1 MIIWRVD
8 MKILKIAVALGLL
21 WFVFYGSIPSID
33 INPIPDEIDE
43 VEAII
48 DIDRPSDEIIEQV
61 RPVANLVT
69 DIEDKAKMSLFNYE
83 FANRVTKYETDVQ
96 QLNDL
101 YTDAGGRFFE
111 NTLKG
116 KYENLPT
123 ELQKLFSSITTDD
136 NHVLNQEEKQKI
148 KELFTGLSW
157 ALIER

>member
-1 MIIWRVD
+1 
-8 MKILKIAVALGLL
+8 MKILKVLVALGLL
-21 WFVFYGSIPSID
+21 WFVFYGSIPPI

-48 DIDRPSDEIIEQV
+48 DIDKPSDEIIQQV
-61 RPVANLVT
+61 KPVADLISET
-69 DIEDKAKMSLFNYE
+69 EDKAKIALFNYE
-83 FANRVTKYETDVQ
+83 FANRVTKYNTDVQ

-101 YTDAGGRFFE
+101 YTDAASRFFE
-111 NTLKG
+111 DTLKG
-116 KYENLPT
+116 KYENLPV
-123 ELQKLFSSITTDD
+123 ELKKLFSSVTTDD

>member
-1 MIIWRVD
+1 
-8 MKILKIAVALGLL
+8 MKILKIVVALGLL

-61 RPVANLVT
+61 RPAANLVT
-69 DIEDKAKMSLFNYE
+69 DIEDKAKMALFNYE
-83 FANRVTKYETDVQ
+83 FANRVTKYNTDVQ

-101 YTDAGGRFFE
+101 YTDAGSRFFE
-111 NTLKG
+111 DALKG
-116 KYENLPT
+116 KYENLPV
-123 ELQKLFSSITTDD
+123 ELRKLFSSVTTDD
-136 NHVLNQEEKQKI
+136 NHVLSQEEKQKI